1 MLVRCS
7 DATTRTRA
15 FAMQFFLQ
23 NLGLGIGGL
32 VGGLIVDTSRASS
45 FTMLFL
51 IEAVMFLVLGAIA
64 ATVRM
69 PRPTAVPKDAAADGS
84 AARGGLRVLLSHRA
98 MVQLCVL
105 GFVVFFACY
114 GQFESGLAAYGTE
127 AAGIQ
132 PSTLG
137 IALAAN
143 TAVIVV
149 AQFVVLRLV
158 ERRKRSRVIASVGLI
173 WAFAWIVAGY
183 AGLGHGSQTMATAAM
198 ISTYALFGLG
208 ESMLSPTVAPL
219 VADLAPESMV
229 GQYNS
234 AFALCKQ
241 LALAVGPAV
250 GGPMGASLHG
260 PYIVTFVLFSLGITV
275 LALRLGRHLT
285 PVQDQPSLA
294 AVPSRV
300 VAVSLPEN
308 ASAAWAG
315 RPSPPCTDRT
325 VPRAPVRYCGRANS
339 HQTALPP
346 PGVRR
351 LPQDVAID
359 ATMEMPR
366 PASSPGSARR
376 RRGRWSS
383 PSVTSMISLRSVRR
397 SARRIGGVPCCRE
410 LATSSPAARTP
421 SSHSSIG
428 KRQDVSTPV
437 AKARARGAA
446 SMPPSRSSEALWN
459 SSAVAPVRAGC
470 WTTSTATSS
479 SCSAVMLRERIRR
492 SQTTCGAPFAPDS
505 ARSSE
510 ATPSSMSSLRRST
523 RPSV

>member
-1 MLVRCS
+1 MGAALRRIQLGSALSAFGLGFTVPYLYVYVAQVRDLGAGTAGVVLAVFAMAALAVLPFTGRVIDRRGPLPVLVVASAVASLGAVALGFSSQVSAAVVSAAVLGAGTAVMQPALATMLVRCS
-7 DATTRTRA
+7 DATSRTRA

-69 PRPTAVPKDAAADGS
+69 PRPTAVAKEATADGS
-84 AARGGLRVLLSHRA
+84 APRGGLRVLLSHRA

-208 ESMLSPTVAPL
+208 EAMLSPTVAPL

-275 LALRLGRHLT
+275 LALRLGRRLT

-308 ASAAWAG
+308 A
-315 RPSPPCTDRT
+315 
-325 VPRAPVRYCGRANS
+325 
-339 HQTALPP
+339 
-346 PGVRR
+346 
-351 LPQDVAID
+351 
-359 ATMEMPR
+359 
-366 PASSPGSARR
+366 PADG
-376 RRGRWSS
+376 
-383 PSVTSMISLRSVRR
+383 
-397 SARRIGGVPCCRE
+397 
-410 LATSSPAARTP
+410 PAA
-421 SSHSSIG
+421 
-428 KRQDVSTPV
+428 V
-437 AKARARGAA
+437 A
-446 SMPPSRSSEALWN
+446 
-459 SSAVAPVRAGC
+459 AVH
-470 WTTSTATSS
+470 
-479 SCSAVMLRERIRR
+479 
-492 SQTTCGAPFAPDS
+492 
-505 ARSSE
+505 
-510 ATPSSMSSLRRST
+510 
-523 RPSV
+523 